1 MNFFKKHQK
10 LHKDFKISTRDAKSV
25 ILGIDMS
32 IDNMIRDAEKIFS
45 DYIESVNM
53 VKNHGAHLAELSTK
67 LESDQIDENHFH
79 RVGGQMHHEIANA
92 IERLDICGQMVNK
105 YAIRYF
111 DLCDR
116 ISESL
121 RIRDILL
128 TKTNSTPVI
137 VKPDE
142 PV

>member
-1 MNFFKKHQK
+1 MNFFEKHQK

-25 ILGIDMS
+25 IFGIDMS
-32 IDNMIRDAEKIFS
+32 IDNMIRDAQKIFS
-45 DYIESVNM
+45 DYIESVDM
-53 VKNHGAHLAELSTK
+53 VKNHGTHLAELSTK
-67 LESDQIDENHFH
+67 LESDQIDEKHFN
-79 RVGGQMHHEIANA
+79 RVGGQMRHDIADS
-92 IERLDICGQMVNK
+92 IERMNICGQMVNK
-105 YAIRYF
+105 YATRYF
-111 DLCDR
+111 DLCER

>member
-1 MNFFKKHQK
+1 MNFFDKHQK
-10 LHKDFKISTRDAKSV
+10 LHKDFKISNRDAKSV
-25 ILGIDMS
+25 IFGIDMS
-32 IDNMIRDAEKIFS
+32 IDNMIRDAQKIFS
-45 DYIESVNM
+45 DYIESVDM
-53 VKNHGAHLAELSTK
+53 LKNHGTLIAELSTK
-67 LESDQIDENHFH
+67 LESDQIDEKHFH
-79 RVGGQMHHEIANA
+79 RVGGQMRHDIADA
-92 IERLDICGQMVNK
+92 IERMNICGQMVNK
-105 YAIRYF
+105 YATRYF

-116 ISESL
+116 IAESL

>member
-1 MNFFKKHQK
+1 VNFFEKHQK

-25 ILGIDMS
+25 IFGIDMS
-32 IDNMIRDAEKIFS
+32 IDNMIRDAQKIFS
-45 DYIESVNM
+45 EYIDCVDIA
-53 VKNHGAHLAELSTK
+53 KNYALHLAEVTTK
-67 LESDQIDENHFH
+67 LESDQIDENHFS
-79 RVGGQMHHEIANA
+79 RVGWQMRRDVAECIRNLNA
-92 IERLDICGQMVNK
+92 YGEKVDRH
-105 YAIRYF
+105 ATRYF